1 MSLMVNNIKHK
12 EISKMGKR
20 KAEKITNTI
29 IFIILSLGAVSM
41 MFPLFWMISTSLK
54 ENKVVFSIPPQWI
67 PNPIVFT
74 KYIEVWKVAPLLSGF
89 KNSAIVAFS
98 VIIVGSFT
106 SSLAAFAFAKLRFPH
121 KNGLFMAL
129 LSTMMIPY
137 AAIMIPQFVAF
148 SKIGWVDTL
157 LPLIVPGLFGNVSM
171 IFFLRQ
177 YMSGIPNELI
187 DAAKIDGCSY
197 FKIYYSMILP
207 LIKPAISAQIILWF
221 MGIWN
226 DFLAPVIYLNSPE
239 KMTIQAVIGTFNTFY
254 ASQNDFPMIMA
265 ASLMAMA
272 PIIIVFIIF
281 QNYFIESMGISASI
295 KG

>member
-1 MSLMVNNIKHK
+1 
-12 EISKMGKR
+12 
-20 KAEKITNTI
+20 
-29 IFIILSLGAVSM
+29 
-41 MFPLFWMISTSLK
+41 
-54 ENKVVFSIPPQWI
+54 
-67 PNPIVFT
+67 
-74 KYIEVWKVAPLLSGF
+74 
-89 KNSAIVAFS
+89 
-98 VIIVGSFT
+98 
-106 SSLAAFAFAKLRFPH
+106 
-121 KNGLFMAL
+121 
-129 LSTMMIPY
+129 
-137 AAIMIPQFVAF
+137 
-148 SKIGWVDTL
+148 
-157 LPLIVPGLFGNVSM
+157 
-171 IFFLRQ
+171 
-177 YMSGIPNELI
+177 
-187 DAAKIDGCSY
+187 
-197 FKIYYSMILP
+197 MILP